1 MCILGNPLKDLQG
14 QKKKK
19 KITSS
24 YIIKQIEPIHI
35 FSQGKQ

>member
-1 MCILGNPLKDLQG
+1 MCILGNPLEDLQG
-14 QKKKK
+14 QKKK